1 MQVDLG
7 DHPAERLTEI
17 LKEAEHAHGILEKRL
32 GHRDENWAAWYAR
45 HIIDRLTE
53 DESARSE

>member
-7 DHPAERLTEI
+7 DRPIERLTDI
-17 LKEAEHAHGILEKRL
+17 LNEAEHAHAVYEERL
-32 GHRDENWAAWYAR
+32 GRTDPNWATWYAR
-45 HIIDRLTE
+45 HIVDRLTE

>member
-7 DHPAERLTEI
+7 DRPIERLTDI
-17 LKEAEHAHGILEKRL
+17 LIEAERAHGVYEQRL
-32 GHRDENWAAWYAR
+32 GRADPNWAAWYAR
-45 HIIDRLTE
+45 HIVDRLTE

>member
-1 MQVDLG
+1 MQVELG
-7 DHPAERLTEI
+7 ERPVERLADMLREAER
-17 LKEAEHAHGILEKRL
+17 AHAVYAGRL
-32 GHRDENWAAWYAR
+32 GHADANWAQWYAR